1 MKFVDPY
8 STARPKVITKFQ
20 RGVPFP
26 HPHGGEWH
34 CMITSSNADDIN
46 GNATAVECLA
56 QIQLIENMK
65 LRTAKIRTLIDGE
78 KDKIQDELR
87 VNCAAQI
94 NNVTSKEFERKPRTY
109 VAHVTDVQVQRV
121 SNDQMAKYAEASL
134 CDSVFMGQTDAFTAA
149 VIKEVSILQN

>member
-1 MKFVDPY
+1 
-8 STARPKVITKFQ
+8 
-20 RGVPFP
+20 
-26 HPHGGEWH
+26 
-34 CMITSSNADDIN
+34 MITSSNADDIN

-78 KDKIQDELR
+78 KDRIQDELR

-121 SNDQMAKYAEASL
+121 SNDQMAKYAEAFL

-149 VIKEVSILQN
+149 VIKEVSILQNYPA